1 VNVLWKKN
9 ANKLINFG
17 RKDCTIP
24 SMTAGNYVI
33 SATGTS
39 VAIGKSPRQQ
49 ITIIV
54 NGRVCA
60 QKINTRAWSENSNT
74 IRAVCEVMIL
84 SGSPVLV
91 SAVYADVQ
99 ALKEARGPELSIE
112 RQQWAGVLNMRDATV
127 GGL

>member
-1 VNVLWKKN
+1 
-9 ANKLINFG
+9 
-17 RKDCTIP
+17 
-24 SMTAGNYVI
+24 MTAGNYVI